1 MERIHARALETEN
14 RVRMLETHGLR
25 LQAQQTM
32 LTTISTQAT
41 LLLGF
46 ALATYGA
53 DLLPYILNDDSP
65 FCLYKNG
72 ASMVIG
78 FIFLLANTCCIC
90 FCMMVLIAS
99 SLLVIQSQNAY
110 LLVGGEVA
118 VWRTQQLSSKVFYW
132 YGLAL
137 CCFLLDAVL
146 LMWIFLGVPHWVPN
160 ANPGINS
167 EDVLLTDGTELL
179 RCIDDTDPKA
189 HASRDSFGYW
199 NAIASTIFFIGF
211 VIYGVQKMREFV
223 HLYTLDELR
232 GGDEVVREEQRKSR
246 ERDLR
251 REVELAKMRLAD
263 AQSALKDV
271 SGRSV
276 EGETRDQREIGK
288 KTSDLDKAKRKLAI
302 ANQNLNEFRRQQRG
316 TVGVKATIFSARFLS
331 KLRSRRTTKLSLT
344 KSPNPKEEKDV
355 KAGTQLGAPSACAK
369 PVATTTASAPAA
381 GIPAQAAGPPA
392 GARSSSG
399 TRTPIKGSSCAE
411 APSSSARLLTGTAAK
426 CGTGLVL
433 NKGGKPVIAVSPRA
447 NMLGDPTGPQ
457 DDEMDSTA

>member
-65 FCLYKNG
+65 FCLYKNA
-72 ASMVIG
+72 ASMFVG
-78 FIFLLANTCCIC
+78 FIFLLSNTCCVC

-118 VWRTQQLSSKVFYW
+118 VWRTQQLSSTVFYW

-146 LMWIFLGVPHWVPN
+146 LMWIFLGVPHWITNP
-160 ANPGINS
+160 NPGINS
-167 EDVLLTDGTELL
+167 EDVRLTDGSELL
-179 RCIDDTDPKA
+179 RCIDVTDPQA
-189 HASRDSFGYW
+189 HASRNAFGTW
-199 NAIASTIFFIGF
+199 SAVTSTFFFVAF
-211 VIYGVQKMREFV
+211 VIYGTRKMHEFV

-251 REVELAKMRLAD
+251 REVEMAKMRLSD
-263 AQSALKDV
+263 AQSALKEVDPTAG
-271 SGRSV
+271 GRRGTSLAISP
-276 EGETRDQREIGK
+276 DQREIGK
-288 KTSDLDKAKRKLAI
+288 KKSDLDKAKRKLAI
-302 ANQNLNEFRRQQRG
+302 AVQNLNEFMRQQRATTG
-316 TVGVKATIFSARFLS
+316 TQGSLFSVRFLS
-331 KLRSRRTTKLSLT
+331 KLRRFRDKTKG
-344 KSPNPKEEKDV
+344 E
-355 KAGTQLGAPSACAK
+355 AAQLGAPAACAK
-369 PVATTTASAPAA
+369 PLTAAAAAPATA
-381 GIPAQAAGPPA
+381 PAQQPAACPA
-392 GARSSSG
+392 GARNWSG
-399 TRTPIKGSSCAE
+399 TRTPIKGACAE
-411 APSSSARLLTGTAAK
+411 APSARLAAGTAAK

-433 NKGGKPVIAVSPRA
+433 NKGGKPVVAVSPRA
-447 NMLGDPTGPQ
+447 AMLGDATGPQ
-457 DDEMDSTA
+457 DDEIDSTA

>member
-32 LTTISTQAT
+32 LTNISTQAT

-65 FCLYKNG
+65 FCLYKNE
-72 ASMVIG
+72 ASMFVG
-78 FIFLLANTCCIC
+78 FIFLLSNTCCVC

-118 VWRTQQLSSKVFYW
+118 VWRTQQLSSTVFYW

-137 CCFLLDAVL
+137 LCFLLDAVL
-146 LMWIFLGVPHWVPN
+146 LGWIFLGFPHWLPN
-160 ANPGINS
+160 PNPGLNS
-167 EDVLLTDGTELL
+167 EDVMTTDGQELL
-179 RCIDDTDPKA
+179 RCIDPTDPLA
-189 HASRDSFGYW
+189 HARRDTFGSW
-199 NAIASTIFFIGF
+199 NAAVSTLFFISF
-211 VIYGVQKMREFV
+211 VIYGVSKMRGFV

-251 REVELAKMRLAD
+251 REVDLAKMRLSD
-263 AQSALKDV
+263 AQYNLKE
-271 SGRSV
+271 V
-276 EGETRDQREIGK
+276 ERAADSDPREVGK
-288 KTSDLDKAKRKLAI
+288 KKTDLEKAKRKLQI
-302 ANQNLNEFRRQQRG
+302 ANHNLQEFKRQNVRGNGKGAFSQR
-316 TVGVKATIFSARFLS
+316 SALTTLRFIA
-331 KLRSRRTTKLSLT
+331 KLRPRRRTNADTRVL
-344 KSPNPKEEKDV
+344 KDAAAPIRP
-355 KAGTQLGAPSACAK
+355 AGGGLIGMLGSAAASAPSAQVSERPPAAAK
-369 PVATTTASAPAA
+369 PGLNLATKTVTAM
-381 GIPAQAAGPPA
+381 
-392 GARSSSG
+392 
-399 TRTPIKGSSCAE
+399 
-411 APSSSARLLTGTAAK
+411 
-426 CGTGLVL
+426 
-433 NKGGKPVIAVSPRA
+433 SPRA
-447 NMLGDPTGPQ
+447 RVLGDPTGPQ

>member
-118 VWRTQQLSSKVFYW
+118 VWRTQQLSSTVFYW

-146 LMWIFLGVPHWVPN
+146 LIWIFLGVPHWLANP
-160 ANPGINS
+160 NPGINS
-167 EDVLLTDGTELL
+167 EDVLLTNGEELL

-189 HASRDSFGYW
+189 HESRNAFGLW
-199 NAIASTIFFIGF
+199 NAIASTVFFIGF
-211 VIYGVQKMREFV
+211 VVYGVQKMREFV

-251 REVELAKMRLAD
+251 REVELAKMRLGLD
-263 AQSALKDV
+263 VELTGPQLEKCVEVFSRHSRSARIYEVAL
-271 SGRSV
+271 
-276 EGETRDQREIGK
+276 
-288 KTSDLDKAKRKLAI
+288 
-302 ANQNLNEFRRQQRG
+302 
-316 TVGVKATIFSARFLS
+316 VKHATIVCGLQ
-331 KLRSRRTTKLSLT
+331 
-344 KSPNPKEEKDV
+344 
-355 KAGTQLGAPSACAK
+355 KAGTMRGPEGFSLLRGV
-369 PVATTTASAPAA
+369 VARHPNNTLRVH
-381 GIPAQAAGPPA
+381 GI
-392 GARSSSG
+392 
-399 TRTPIKGSSCAE
+399 
-411 APSSSARLLTGTAAK
+411 
-426 CGTGLVL
+426 
-433 NKGGKPVIAVSPRA
+433 GGVGNEIRKD
-447 NMLGDPTGPQ
+447 LH
-457 DDEMDSTA
+457 